1 MLAGSWIWPGTVA
14 SRSNRRYWQEAT
26 YLGLIQ
32 VNGSSVTSIAS
43 SPVDTLR
50 SLASKT
56 NFTFINTIP
65 IIPKS
70 SLVIYREAFEF
81 PTEEDLFHP
90 ENSRLQLK
98 WLNAIREG
106 MNDRANYDLTV
117 MEALRVLRDDANLL
131 KNYKGRIIP
140 TSLYKRIHS
149 ADDLEP
155 MFNSIMDHQDS
166 NLANILI
173 AINQKPAI
181 TTYELWNDINNNPNA
196 KRKMTIEDAWN
207 MVSYLI
213 PENLVQAAGSHSVTK
228 ENTSLFSF
236 LHVPVLEQK
245 DLNTKK
251 TNAVLRN
258 IKPYL
263 LHVVKELFTTTE
275 ERKAVYAI
283 YGDLIKNGEV
293 EFEQI
298 EKDYDK
304 PISRK
309 IAVTSKLLE
318 PFVALNKEYTRLSL
332 NQDTVGLNKVLL
344 DSLLYSVLTTL
355 NEGLLIYNNAISAL
369 VEKDKAWSKDIDKAT
384 KSVSDITTSLLD
396 RQKMF

>member
-1 MLAGSWIWPGTVA
+1 
-14 SRSNRRYWQEAT
+14 
-26 YLGLIQ
+26 
-32 VNGSSVTSIAS
+32 
-43 SPVDTLR
+43 
-50 SLASKT
+50 
-56 NFTFINTIP
+56 
-65 IIPKS
+65 
-70 SLVIYREAFEF
+70 
-81 PTEEDLFHP
+81 
-90 ENSRLQLK
+90 
-98 WLNAIREG
+98 
-106 MNDRANYDLTV
+106 
-117 MEALRVLRDDANLL
+117 
-131 KNYKGRIIP
+131 
-140 TSLYKRIHS
+140 
-149 ADDLEP
+149 